1 MKANLKTLFFIVTIE
16 YSVILTSCKKY
27 PEGPSL
33 SLRTKSARL
42 SNSWKIQSYKFNN
55 IDSTTFVKSYLLNNY
70 LLTINKQGSY
80 SMQYNVVLGFLSI
93 PFNEAGKWAFSNNKK
108 NVIFTKESGNTPASV
123 GSNSNWEILRLKESE
138 LWAKYTLNNDVTE
151 VHLN

>member
-1 MKANLKTLFFIVTIE
+1 MKTSFKALFFIITI
-16 YSVILTSCKKY
+16 VFLIILTACKKY
-27 PEGPSL
+27 PEGPTL

-42 SNSWKIQSYKFNN
+42 SNSWKIQSYKFNSM
-55 IDSTTFVKSYLLNNY
+55 DSTTFVKNYLFNNY

-80 SMQYNVVLGFLSI
+80 SMQYNAVLGFLSF
-93 PFNEAGKWAFSNNKK
+93 PFNEAGKWVFSNNKK
-108 NVIFTKESGNTPASV
+108 DVIFTKESGNTSAVV
-123 GSNSNWEILRLKESE
+123 GSNVTWEILRLNESE